1 MKDRWEPASE
11 TFAILLDTI
20 ATLRDPEKGCPWD
33 LAQTHASLRAT
44 LLEESYEV
52 IEALGGDEVPAIVE
66 ELGDLLVN
74 ILLNTEIGRT
84 SGTFTIDEV
93 LSRVTGKL
101 VSRHPH
107 VFGDM
112 QIHSAEE
119 VRVFWDKIK
128 ASERKEG
135 GRAHETIL
143 DGVPKNM
150 PALAYAQ
157 AVQGRVARSELTADE
172 QNEIEFGVMANI
184 GSRVQTMLNKENIG
198 DFLFWAV
205 SFSRRIGVDAEQ
217 ALRESSRKTV
227 AKFNDLAKS
236 QRDMADE

>member
-1 MKDRWEPASE
+1 MKIGHEE
-11 TFAILLDTI
+11 
-20 ATLRDPEKGCPWD
+20 EKGVPTG
-33 LAQTHASLRAT
+33 LVIILRSFMFGISFKVF
-44 LLEESYEV
+44 LSI
-52 IEALGGDEVPAIVE
+52 IE
-66 ELGDLLVN
+66 
-74 ILLNTEIGRT
+74 
-84 SGTFTIDEV
+84 
-93 LSRVTGKL
+93 KL
-101 VSRHPH
+101 KRRHPH
-107 VFGDM
+107 VFGKERASNI
-112 QIHSAEE
+112 QQVESNWSSIKRAEQTN
-119 VRVFWDKIK
+119 
-128 ASERKEG
+128 KE
-135 GRAHETIL
+135 AYFL
-143 DGVPKNM
+143 SGVPKNM